1 MTVKKWARNYKTK
14 TLQTY
19 PAIVGSIQTIDP
31 VLIKFVEKGAG
42 RIGSCGFTQS
52 EGSVIFTSNSE
63 RDIHD
68 VFKNQCWQNGNRP
81 KGLKSGMSY
90 LGCETIQ
97 QLHNKNSK
105 GEIKYN
111 LVTSI
116 GMSENGIRV
125 KTY

>member
-1 MTVKKWARNYKTK
+1 MTVKKWASNYKTK

-19 PAIVGSIQTIDP
+19 PAIVGSVQTIDP

-81 KGLKSGMSY
+81 KGLKSGMSVFVIPNKAVRKDNGNAVGVKFT
-90 LGCETIQ
+90 LG
-97 QLHNKNSK
+97 
-105 GEIKYN
+105 
-111 LVTSI
+111 
-116 GMSENGIRV
+116 
-125 KTY
+125 